1 MLRHVRLPELIGA
14 NVSADDN
21 DDHALLATL
30 VVKVARLESEVDR
43 LDQRYVQLQRYVHI
57 ERAVLGIIGLIAASL
72 VAYAMARLL
81 GGG

>member
-1 MLRHVRLPELIGA
+1 MR
-14 NVSADDN
+14 ADDN

-30 VVKVARLESEVDR
+30 AVKVARLESEVDR
-43 LDQRYVQLQRYVHI
+43 LDQRYVQIARYIHI